1 MRSAT
6 YMIAAALTAAMSGT
20 AAAQSA
26 APPPPPPVQSPTAA
40 VVTGPTRSHWVAA
53 AFAGSNF
60 ATTTDNLDIDSDA
73 SVNFGGQIG
82 YLWRGIVG
90 AEALADFAP
99 SMDLATAAFAS
110 SPDVFSYMA
119 NAIGAYPLGAGG
131 QIQPYLS
138 GGFGAIQTNLG
149 VLNGADIDA
158 RSNETTFGGNIGAG
172 MMAFGAHV
180 GFRTDVRY
188 YRAMSDDTP
197 LEDTAA
203 DTLTETVLSG
213 LSYWRANVGLAFRW

>member
-1 MRSAT
+1 MRPAS
-6 YMIAAALTAAMSGT
+6 YMIAAAVAAAMSGT
-20 AAAQSA
+20 AAAQSVAPAA
-26 APPPPPPVQSPTAA
+26 APPAQSPTAA

-60 ATTTDNLDIDSDA
+60 ETTTDNVNIDSDA
-73 SVNFGGQIG
+73 SLNFGGQVG

-99 SMDLATAAFAS
+99 SMDLSTAAFGS
-110 SPDVFSYMA
+110 SPEVFSYMG

-131 QIQPYLS
+131 QVQPYVS

-149 VLNGADIDA
+149 VLNGA
-158 RSNETTFGGNIGAG
+158 RSNETTFGSNIGAG
-172 MMAFGAHV
+172 LMAFASHL

-188 YRAMSDDTP
+188 YRALSDETTP
-197 LEDTAA
+197 AEDTTFDA
-203 DTLTETVLSG
+203 LTEAALSG